1 VRADDGTPKPGRKT
15 GAETRPDPDD
25 PFGLS
30 NLSIDENEL
39 FDRLLKASI
48 QSGDAV
54 DVTDLDPLM
63 AEKFSVII
71 SRALRWQEEVAR

>member
-1 VRADDGTPKPGRKT
+1 MTALQNRVVRLERKL
-15 GAETRPDPDD
+15 GPDPDD

-48 QSGDAV
+48 QSADAV